1 MGRPGFNK
9 LIMRVGLLFVLLVVC
24 VNNQSVSANPSI
36 YFFGNYVFVSGMHA
50 VQLTFQ
56 VEGIQT
62 PDIIHVSVSLSKSP
76 GVYWSENLDY
86 YYQGF
91 GIFNIIVPSRDGTG
105 PFQHGYTY
113 LATVYVFISYNNA
126 GSPSTYG
133 QFAEYT
139 IEP

>member
-1 MGRPGFNK
+1 MG
-9 LIMRVGLLFVLLVVC
+9 VGVLFLLLAVGASS
-24 VNNQSVSANPSI
+24 QSVFASPSI
-36 YFFGNYVFVSGMHA
+36 YFFGSYLFVSGMHA

-56 VEGIQT
+56 VEGVQV
-62 PDIIHVSVSLSKSP
+62 PDLIHVSVSLSKSP

-113 LATVYVFISYNNA
+113 LATVYVFVSYNNA
-126 GSPSTYG
+126 GSSSTYG